1 MIRKLH
7 MKESIYTD
15 NGYRN
20 RNDYL
25 KSLADE
31 FNVPLSTVKDLSNI
45 LGADEDFDG
54 LVLELDNMTYGDYD
68 KDENEN
74 IEWFDYMINYI
85 GNNRYGLF
93 IFDSK
98 SDYIKSKDDVIK
110 RTDISAKGYN
120 NINELNE
127 QVAYALASYDCFIET
142 VDGQTCKSRF
152 FDSKKIDW
160 KRIKDNTKRNG
171 YPYATDEIYSNE
183 DYIDPEVV
191 GNKCAEINIDDI
203 LYLAEL

>member
-1 MIRKLH
+1 MVRKLH

-31 FNVPLSTVKDLSNI
+31 FNVPLSTVKELSDI

-54 LVLELDNMTYGDYD
+54 LVSELDNMTYGDYN

-74 IEWFDYMINYI
+74 IEWFDYMINCI

-142 VDGQTCKSRF
+142 VDGQTCKSTLY
-152 FDSKKIDW
+152 DSKKIDW

-171 YPYATDEIYSNE
+171 YPYAMDEVQSNE
-183 DYIDPEVV
+183 DLIDPEIV

>member
-1 MIRKLH
+1 MVRKLH

-15 NGYRN
+15 NGYKN

-31 FNVPLSTVKDLSNI
+31 FNVPLSTVKELSDI

-54 LVLELDNMTYGDYD
+54 LVSELDNMTYGDYD
-68 KDENEN
+68 DENEN
-74 IEWFDYMINYI
+74 VEWFDYMINCI

-98 SDYIKSKDDVIK
+98 SDYIKSKDDIIK

-142 VDGQTCKSRF
+142 VDGQTCKSRLY
-152 FDSKKIDW
+152 DSKKIDW

-171 YPYATDEIYSNE
+171 YPYAMDEVQSNE
-183 DYIDPEVV
+183 DLIDPEIV